1 MVVNNPISVVILND
15 LKKAFMQKAHPTD
28 AFQMRAY
35 MKNRFNFFGIKSQAR
50 REIQSAVLATH
61 RPLDIN
67 ETLNIVP
74 LCWEQEEREFQYAAM
89 DMLEKFKTK
98 LTVEHLMQM
107 ERLIVTKSWWDTV
120 DKISSHFV
128 GQIFKNESDVKEK
141 TIQNWMD
148 SGNMWLQRSCL
159 LFQLFYK
166 EETDF
171 DLLSSLI
178 LLLEDSNEFF
188 IQKASGWSLR
198 QYSKTNPDA
207 VAIFLKDNSDLPA
220 LTRKEAAKY
229 I

>member
-1 MVVNNPISVVILND
+1 MNNPISVVILND
-15 LKKAFMQKAHPTD
+15 LKKAFIQKTHPTD
-28 AFQMRAY
+28 AVQMRAY

-50 REIQSAVLATH
+50 REIQRAVLAAH
-61 RPLDIN
+61 QPLDII
-67 ETLNIVP
+67 ETLNVVT
-74 LCWEQEEREFQYAAM
+74 LCWEQDEREFQYAAM

-98 LTVEHLMQM
+98 LKVDHLMLM
-107 ERLIVTKSWWDTV
+107 EHLIVTKSWWDTV

-141 TIQNWMD
+141 TIQNWME

-178 LLLEDSNEFF
+178 LHLKVSNEFF
-188 IQKASGWSLR
+188 IQKAGGWSLR
-198 QYSKTNPDA
+198 QYSKINPDDVA
-207 VAIFLKDNSDLPA
+207 VFLKDNSDLPE
-220 LTRKEAAKY
+220 LTKKEAAK
-229 I
+229 